1 MLVLTVFLF
10 YLSVIRKNKMIF
22 DYKQNFE
29 LILNDLVIVF
39 FLGGGSIKS
48 NSETLTVGIK
58 VI

>member
-1 MLVLTVFLF
+1 
-10 YLSVIRKNKMIF
+10 MIF

-29 LILNDLVIVF
+29 LILNDLVIILF

-58 VI
+58 VIWLKL